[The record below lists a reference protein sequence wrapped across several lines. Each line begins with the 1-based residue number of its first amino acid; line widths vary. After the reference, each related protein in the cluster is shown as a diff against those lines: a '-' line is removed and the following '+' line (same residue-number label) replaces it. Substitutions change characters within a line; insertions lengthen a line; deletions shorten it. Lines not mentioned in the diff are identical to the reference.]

1 MAELEIGSYE
11 KRQNGIEA
19 EFYSL
24 EMLNKDK
31 KKKKWW
37 FVEDL
42 LMPCKCIGKCLNIVH

>member
-31 KKKKWW
+31 KKMVICGR
-37 FVEDL
+37 FTDAL
-42 LMPCKCIGKCLNIVH
+42 QMYRQMS